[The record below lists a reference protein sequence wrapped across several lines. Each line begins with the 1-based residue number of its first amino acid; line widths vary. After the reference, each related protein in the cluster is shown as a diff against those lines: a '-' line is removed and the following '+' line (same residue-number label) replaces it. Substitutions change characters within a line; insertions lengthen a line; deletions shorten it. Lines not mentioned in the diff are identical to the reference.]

1 MSVGDVNGDG
11 APDLFFSGDPIALI
25 PSSVFLNDGHGNFTL
40 AGRPSY
46 LGTTLVVLTG
56 SGKAD
61 LLGVSGNTLTI
72 WPGTGDPNYSSSP
85 KVITIPA
92 TFGRLAGFQ
101 AVDLDR
107 DGLPELIGENGIAW
121 NQGNY
126 QFDFVPM
133 NMNGVLAI
141 GDVNN
146 DGRPDLITAN
156 GTFLN
161 QGNRQ
166 FMQIAVNGLPLVEG
180 DAAALGDFNGDGKID
195 VAFDTPLDESFVTV
209 AYGNGDGT
217 FYVQSGLAAT
227 EEGTGIGD
235 VSGIAV
241 ADFNGDGFSDI
252 VTPFVIGV
260 HVMLYS
266 SNGKEQFETSLFAI
280 GAGGIAIATADF
292 NMDGKPDVVI
302 LCQTAVSPSNAVI
315 VFSH

>member
-1 MSVGDVNGDG
+1 
-11 APDLFFSGDPIALI
+11 
-25 PSSVFLNDGHGNFTL
+25 
-40 AGRPSY
+40 
-46 LGTTLVVLTG
+46 
-56 SGKAD
+56 
-61 LLGVSGNTLTI
+61 
-72 WPGTGDPNYSSSP
+72 
-85 KVITIPA
+85 VITIPA